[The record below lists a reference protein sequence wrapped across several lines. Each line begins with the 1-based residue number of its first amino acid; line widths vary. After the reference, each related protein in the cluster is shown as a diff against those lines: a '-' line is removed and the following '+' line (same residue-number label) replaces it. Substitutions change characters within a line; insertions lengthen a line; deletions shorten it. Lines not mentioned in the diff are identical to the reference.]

1 MPSVRNVLFWLII
14 KNVSTIK
21 RCYLYIFNF
30 NSFYLILFVYIIISY
45 FHLFIPYLIDY
56 ISPYIFNYPDLEF
69 CKYHYTTLAF
79 SVTKMNQW

>member
-1 MPSVRNVLFWLII
+1 MPSVRNIFFWLII

-21 RCYLYIFNF
+21 LD
-30 NSFYLILFVYIIISY
+30 SFYLISFVYIIIFY

-79 SVTKMNQW
+79 SVIKMNQW

>member
-1 MPSVRNVLFWLII
+1 MPSVRNIFFWLII

-21 RCYLYIFNF
+21 LD
-30 NSFYLILFVYIIISY
+30 SFYLISFVYIIIFY